1 MVHIDIVPWGVNPP
15 HTHPRASEI
24 LTVLEGS
31 VQVGFVTSNPEN
43 RLITKVLQKG
53 DVFVFPVGLIHFQ
66 CNVGTYHS
74 VAIAALNSQN
84 LGIIGIA
91 NALFGSKPDI
101 PIDVLGKAFQ
111 VDKDVIT
118 QLQGSFRVLFVIITI
133 I

>member
-1 MVHIDIVPWGVNPP
+1 MVRIDIMPWGVNPP

-24 LTVLEGS
+24 LTVLEGNI
-31 VQVGFVTSNPEN
+31 QVGFITSNPEN
-43 RLITKVLQKG
+43 RLITKVLQTG

-66 CNVGTYHS
+66 HNVGTCHS

-84 LGIIGIA
+84 PSIIGIA

-101 PIDVLGKAFQ
+101 PTDVLRKAFQ

-118 QLQGSFRVLFVIITI
+118 QLQGKF
-133 I
+133 